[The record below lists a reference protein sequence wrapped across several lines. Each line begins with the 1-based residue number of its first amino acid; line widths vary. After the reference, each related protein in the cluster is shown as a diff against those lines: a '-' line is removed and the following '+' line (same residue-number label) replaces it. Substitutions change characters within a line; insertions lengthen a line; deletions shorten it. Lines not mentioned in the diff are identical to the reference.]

1 MVKKADI
8 GREKVLLTGVTG
20 LVGAAFVVALVKNRR
35 NVDFVCVARGRSGKT
50 AQARVEEALRAECE
64 FEGCENLCDE
74 VLSAVSVVDGDVSR
88 LDTRELAGCRQIK
101 NIDKI
106 FHCAADVNLGKDPT
120 GRVFRAN
127 YEGTLQMVELAKR
140 IGAREFHLVSTAY
153 VVGDTKGKVMES
165 AVSADRAFNNPY
177 EDSKCKAEMLVRE
190 SGIPF
195 TIYRPGIIVGR
206 KSDGRIRKALAFY
219 RILEFL
225 QKLKGRT
232 AARSGVSPS
241 DWMDMDMNCGS
252 KASPNIYFVPI
263 DYVSD
268 AISTLFFFPANGE
281 TYHLTGGTPVTANQI
296 LEATCSVFRLD
307 GVSIGLEREY
317 TTENE
322 RVFSKYVGDLFPYFA
337 SDIVFDQS
345 NINRDWPEGM
355 NRRYGYEDLERMVR
369 AYLLDNFHSVEWVRQ
384 MVSKPAERRPM
395 LHRR

>member
-50 AQARVEEALRAECE
+50 AQARVEEALREECE

-101 NIDKI
+101 DTDKI

-127 YEGTLQMVELAKR
+127 YEGTLR
-140 IGAREFHLVSTAY
+140 
-153 VVGDTKGKVMES
+153 
-165 AVSADRAFNNPY
+165 
-177 EDSKCKAEMLVRE
+177 
-190 SGIPF
+190 
-195 TIYRPGIIVGR
+195 
-206 KSDGRIRKALAFY
+206 
-219 RILEFL
+219 
-225 QKLKGRT
+225 KGRT